1 MHAPKRIHT
10 IADFRL
16 TTESIDADLRT
27 MLRKHTRRIATFREN
42 SDRAHGQIFG
52 GVCDGFADRFSN
64 RITMILTAAAPW
76 RRQVRDTRFGLPNDA
91 RHHGH
96 GLAGITAPG
105 GFFRKHD
112 HSPAP

>member
-1 MHAPKRIHT
+1 MAGAEQTFRQQFPLGGLEHFLRGLPPIFVNRGHAPKRIHT

-42 SDRAHGQIFG
+42 GARAHGQIFG

-64 RITMILTAAAPW
+64 RITMILAAAGPW
-76 RRQVRDTRFGLPNDA
+76 RRSAPDTR
-91 RHHGH
+91 
-96 GLAGITAPG
+96 
-105 GFFRKHD
+105 
-112 HSPAP
+112 